1 MTEALNKLL
10 QMLDNNQLNQEIVE
24 LDFTQEL
31 QNIIGSDK
39 VTLATS
45 GETKNVYFAGLGEV
59 ESYNSNIDLVY
70 KNKHG
75 KLVVKPK
82 LIQEFLNAQ

>member
-1 MTEALNKLL
+1 MTTTLNKLL
-10 QMLDNNQLNQEIVE
+10 QLLDNNQLNQEIIE

-31 QNIIGSDK
+31 QNLIGSDK
-39 VTLATS
+39 VTVVSS

-59 ESYNSNIDLVY
+59 ESYTSKIDLIY
-70 KNKHG
+70 KNKDG

-82 LIQEFLNAQ
+82 LIKEFLNTQ